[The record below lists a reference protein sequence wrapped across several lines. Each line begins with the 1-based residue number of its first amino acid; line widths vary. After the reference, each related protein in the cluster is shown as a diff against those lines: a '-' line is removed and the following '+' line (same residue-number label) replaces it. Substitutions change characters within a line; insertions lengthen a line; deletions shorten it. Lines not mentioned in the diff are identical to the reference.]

1 MPSLPR
7 FADFGEMKTRLVIT
21 VLSFVA
27 TLGVSGYIVVSSW
40 RDEGGAG
47 GLPLA
52 IPLLAH
58 VLALSAML
66 LEISARAI
74 KLVLS
79 GAALGIP
86 LPLGTAFRT
95 VLGGDFASA
104 VTPARSGSE
113 PARYVVLAEAGIQP
127 AGALLL
133 LFAELFLEMLTIAV
147 VASGLAIVFDSSGP
161 VMGGVIGVVGGYS
174 AFVLGVGALGVM
186 LSRRNAS
193 GPPPRWARWLRLHAG
208 RWRAVQRA
216 LRQLRSGIAGLRDAH
231 AGLLLLAFVASIVHL
246 LLKLAVLPI
255 LVWSLAPDV
264 PLDKL
269 LLWPLA
275 LFNGAVVAPAP
286 GGGGFVEVAFRA
298 ALGGTIPAA
307 VFGVALIWWRVYTF
321 YLYIPLGAVAAG
333 RTVMRVVRSDD
344 DDDDAGGE
352 DSDTDETP
360 VLLASR

>member
-1 MPSLPR
+1 
-7 FADFGEMKTRLVIT
+7 MKTRWLIT
-21 VLSFVA
+21 ALSFVA
-27 TLGVSGYIVVSSW
+27 TLGVSGYIVASSW
-40 RDEGGAG
+40 REDGAAG
-47 GLPLA
+47 GLHVALPLT
-52 IPLLAH
+52 AH
-58 VLALSAML
+58 LLALSATL
-66 LEISARAI
+66 LEIGARAL

-86 LPLGTAFRT
+86 LPFWTALRT

-133 LFAELFLEMLTIAV
+133 LFAELFLEMLTIAI
-147 VASGLAIVFDSSGP
+147 VALGLALVFESSGP
-161 VMGGVIGVVGGYS
+161 VMGGILGVVAGYA
-174 AFVLGVGALGVM
+174 AFVFGLGAFGLLLA
-186 LSRRNAS
+186 RRNAS
-193 GPPPRWARWLRLHAG
+193 GPPPRWARPLRLHAG

-216 LRQLRSGIAGLRDAH
+216 LRQLRFGIAGLRDASVW
-231 AGLLLLAFVASIVHL
+231 LMLLAFASSIVHL

-255 LVWSLAPDV
+255 LVWSLAPEV
-264 PLDKL
+264 PLDRL

-286 GGGGFVEVAFRA
+286 GGGGFVEVVFRA

-344 DDDDAGGE
+344 DDDASDDGDEDA
-352 DSDTDETP
+352 DESAMLVP
-360 VLLASR
+360 SR